1 PHETETE
8 TETDIGTGTGT
19 EAGAGLS
26 VAQRFAVI
34 TEQLAALAE
43 VDAGG
48 LASAEI
54 LEAIDAAEQA
64 RRRLEAVTLGL
75 FSAAEADG
83 MWATTGARSFPSWVA
98 ARTGRHTW
106 TARRQV
112 THARRLRDDLPATTA
127 ALRAGQIG
135 ADHADV
141 IARYASATETL
152 KAQLADPE
160 IGEEFLVEQAK
171 VLDAHRFSRLVRAWA
186 TRADPDA
193 ADRNWREDTAREE
206 VSLSAT
212 L

>member
-1 PHETETE
+1 TRTEAHGLTAGAAFRRPRGWCPRLREGRGSMTTTIEPPHE

-98 ARTGRHTW
+98 ART
-106 TARRQV
+106 
-112 THARRLRDDLPATTA
+112 
-127 ALRAGQIG
+127 
-135 ADHADV
+135 
-141 IARYASATETL
+141 
-152 KAQLADPE
+152 
-160 IGEEFLVEQAK
+160 
-171 VLDAHRFSRLVRAWA
+171 
-186 TRADPDA
+186 
-193 ADRNWREDTAREE
+193 
-206 VSLSAT
+206 
-212 L
+212 